1 MSNQILWDC
10 HMHSSFSADSDTSM
24 EDMILEAIRRGL
36 HGICFTE
43 HLDPDYP
50 PTPDNETFELDLA
63 GYQNTLYALRDKYRS
78 ELEIHYGI
86 ELGLQPHL
94 EASFRELLE
103 TVPFDF
109 VIGSSHVVHG
119 YDPYYKEFFKNR
131 RESECYM
138 EYFESILENLAV
150 FSEMDVYGH
159 IDYVVRYGPNQ
170 NREYSY
176 GRYQDILDE
185 ILRTIISRGCGIPVD
200 SIMDLAN
207 LIPAVRSF
215 AATVSLAERSSRSV
229 LTHTVRTKFP
239 TPSTRLPIFLST
251 VDLHIIL
258 YSKTVSRN
266 LSNYDSDFQIR
277 SF

>member
-131 RESECYM
+131 SRAIS
-138 EYFESILENLAV
+138 AHR
-150 FSEMDVYGH
+150 DVWKDARSRWHHRLLQGFRQP
-159 IDYVVRYGPNQ
+159 VSGKKLSVRQ
-170 NREYSY
+170 
-176 GRYQDILDE
+176 
-185 ILRTIISRGCGIPVD
+185 
-200 SIMDLAN
+200 
-207 LIPAVRSF
+207 
-215 AATVSLAERSSRSV
+215 SLW
-229 LTHTVRTKFP
+229 
-239 TPSTRLPIFLST
+239 
-251 VDLHIIL
+251 
-258 YSKTVSRN
+258 
-266 LSNYDSDFQIR
+266 FQL
-277 SF
+277 